1 MQYTKFPETI
11 VTAGTSWLSEN
22 YPNTLLYGTLVEAYT
37 FMKGDEDML
46 KQYASLLAD
55 GVASLKQY
63 ADVDVQTSFYRHSRV
78 SGGQA

>member
-1 MQYTKFPETI
+1 
-11 VTAGTSWLSEN
+11 
-22 YPNTLLYGTLVEAYT
+22 
-37 FMKGDEDML
+37 MKGDEDML